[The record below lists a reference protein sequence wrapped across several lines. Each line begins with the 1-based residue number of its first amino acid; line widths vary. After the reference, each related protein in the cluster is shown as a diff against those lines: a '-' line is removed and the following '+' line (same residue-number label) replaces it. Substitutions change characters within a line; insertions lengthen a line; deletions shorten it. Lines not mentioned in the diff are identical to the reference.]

1 MLRLEFGVHNLRGSV
16 SAMRRWNAGVL
27 RKVDLV
33 LRVCARS
40 KLLLLTAVL
49 VSSVA
54 FGQAE
59 RQAPNQPAMQMPA
72 PTPNDTLKSVE
83 VMPDRHVRFRLW
95 APNAT
100 EVKLHAEGPEA
111 TPGITPQEANKY
123 QGGVAMVKGDQG
135 IWEAVIGPIEAGTY
149 RYTFTVDGV
158 STTDPRNPLTSQ
170 SLIHSSSM
178 YEVQGSE
185 FTELKPGV
193 PHGGISTV
201 YYDSSATGG
210 QRRMHVYTPPGYE
223 SGTAR
228 LPVLYLLHG
237 GGDSDD
243 SWGTVGRAGAIL
255 DNLIAAGKAAPMM
268 IVMPAGHVSTDFRL
282 VPGARMGHDAFNDDL
297 TKVVLPFIDAHY
309 RTVADRDHRAIAGLS
324 MGGLQALNI
333 ALDDSADFAYV
344 GIFSSG
350 WFPNVQKEEED
361 TDVAQYRTSGKP
373 YHLFWVNAGQYDIAL
388 QNSDATVTILKKAG
402 IDVEQHHSA
411 GFHAWN
417 NWRDYLNQF
426 APLLFKKSGTQ

>member
-1 MLRLEFGVHNLRGSV
+1 
-16 SAMRRWNAGVL
+16 
-27 RKVDLV
+27 
-33 LRVCARS
+33 
-40 KLLLLTAVL
+40 LLLTAVL

-388 QNSDATVTILKKAG
+388 QNSDATVTIRKKAG

>member
-1 MLRLEFGVHNLRGSV
+1 MRTAMGIVSRLPV
-16 SAMRRWNAGVL
+16 SGLLCLALWMAGQT
-27 RKVDLV
+27 
-33 LRVCARS
+33 S
-40 KLLLLTAVL
+40 
-49 VSSVA
+49 
-54 FGQAE
+54 FGQG
-59 RQAPNQPAMQMPA
+59 APQPPNPPAMQMPA

-83 VMPDRHVRFRLW
+83 VMPDRRVRFRLW

-100 EVKLHAEGPEA
+100 DVKLHAEGPEA
-111 TPGITPQEANKY
+111 TPGITPQEANKN

-135 IWEAVIGPIEAGTY
+135 IWEAVIGPIAPGTY

-170 SLIHSSSM
+170 SLTHSSSL
-178 YEVQGSE
+178 YDVPGSD
-185 FTELKPGV
+185 FTEYRAGI
-193 PHGGISTV
+193 PHGAIAAV

-210 QRRMHVYTPPGYE
+210 ERRMHVYTPPGYE
-223 SGTAR
+223 SGSAR

-243 SWGTVGRAGAIL
+243 SWSTVGRAGAIL
-255 DNLIAAGKAAPMM
+255 DNLIAAGKAVPM
-268 IVMPAGHVSTDFRL
+268 IVVMPAGHISTEFRL
-282 VPGARMGHDAFNDDL
+282 TPGVRMGHDAFNDDL
-297 TKVVLPFIDAHY
+297 TKVVLPFVDAHY
-309 RTVADRDHRAIAGLS
+309 RTVADRNHRAIAGLS

-350 WFPNVQKEEED
+350 WFPNTQKDEED
-361 TDVAQYRTSGKP
+361 TDVKQFRTSGKP
-373 YHLFWVNAGQYDIAL
+373 FLLFWVNAGQYDIAL
-388 QNSDATVTILKKAG
+388 QNSDATVAILRKAG
-402 IDVEQHHSA
+402 INVEQHQSG

-426 APLLFKKSGTQ
+426 APLLFEKGSAK

>member
-16 SAMRRWNAGVL
+16 SATRRWNAGVL

-388 QNSDATVTILKKAG
+388 QNSDATVTIRKKAG

>member
-1 MLRLEFGVHNLRGSV
+1 MRMGKRIAGKFAVFAGLCV
-16 SAMRRWNAGVL
+16 S
-27 RKVDLV
+27 
-33 LRVCARS
+33 
-40 KLLLLTAVL
+40 LL
-49 VSSVA
+49 A

-59 RQAPNQPAMQMPA
+59 QQAPNRPAMQIPA
-72 PTPNDTLKSVE
+72 PAPNDTLKSVE

-135 IWEAVIGPIEAGTY
+135 IWEAVIGPIEPGTY

-170 SLIHSSSM
+170 SLTHSSSM
-178 YEVQGSE
+178 YEVPGAQ
-185 FTELKPGV
+185 FMELKAGV
-193 PHGGISTV
+193 PHGAIAAV

-223 SGTAR
+223 IGTAR

-255 DNLIAAGKAAPMM
+255 DNLIAAGKAVPML
-268 IVMPAGHVSTDFRL
+268 IVMPAGHTSTEFRL
-282 VPGARMGHDAFNDDL
+282 TPGVRMGHDAFNDDL

-309 RTVADRDHRAIAGLS
+309 RTIADRDHRAIAGLS
-324 MGGLQALNI
+324 MGGLQALDI

-350 WFPNVQKEEED
+350 WFPNAQKEEED
-361 TDVAQYRTSGKP
+361 ADVAQYRTSGKP
-373 YHLFWVNAGQYDIAL
+373 FHLFWVNAGQYDIAL
-388 QNSDATVTILKKAG
+388 QNSDATVAILKKAG
-402 IDVEQHHSA
+402 IDVEQHQSP

-426 APLLFKKSGTQ
+426 APLLFKKSSAQ

>member
-1 MLRLEFGVHNLRGSV
+1 MQLSSR
-16 SAMRRWNAGVL
+16 VL
-27 RKVDLV
+27 RPASAIATLCVGLCV
-33 LRVCARS
+33 HA
-40 KLLLLTAVL
+40 
-49 VSSVA
+49 
-54 FGQAE
+54 Q
-59 RQAPNQPAMQMPA
+59 QAPQQPVAMPPRPTMQMPA
-72 PTPNDTLKSVE
+72 RTPNDTLKSVE
-83 VMPDRHVRFRLW
+83 VEPDRHVRFRIW

-111 TPGITPQEANKY
+111 TPGITPDETGKY
-123 QGGVAMVKGDQG
+123 MAGVPLTKGDQG
-135 IWEAVIGPIEAGTY
+135 VWEATIGPIEPGVY

-170 SLIHSSSM
+170 SLTHASSM
-178 YEVQGSE
+178 YEVPGADFME
-185 FTELKPGV
+185 YKAGV
-193 PHGGISTV
+193 PHGAISTV

-210 QRRMHVYTPPGYE
+210 ERRMHVYTPPGYE
-223 SGTAR
+223 NGSTR

-243 SWGTVGRAGAIL
+243 SWPTVGRAGAIL
-255 DNLIAAGKAAPMM
+255 DNLIASGKAVPML
-268 IVMPAGHVSTDFRL
+268 IVMPAGHVSTEFRL
-282 VPGARMGHDAFNDDL
+282 TPGARMGHDAFNDDL
-297 TKVVLPFIDAHY
+297 VKVVLPCIDAHY
-309 RTVADRDHRAIAGLS
+309 RTIVDRDHRAIAGLS
-324 MGGLQALNI
+324 MGGLQALDI

-373 YHLFWVNAGQYDIAL
+373 FHLFWVDAGQYDIAL
-388 QNSDATVTILKKAG
+388 QNSDATVAILKKAG
-402 IDVEQHHSA
+402 IDVKQHHSA

-426 APLLFKKSGTQ
+426 APLLFKKSSAQ